1 MHTHLTI
8 VGGGL
13 AGLVAAIAARE
24 AGLDVTLYEA
34 RRQLGGRARTAP
46 GAYRANWGPHVIYAD
61 GPLWAWLDRRGLA
74 RPVHRFPVRARV
86 AFRAAGQARLLPPAA
101 VSKGILRFRSAEAP
115 VDRSFAEWATERLN
129 DQATAARIAAF
140 MGVTTFDY
148 DPGRLSAAFVTR
160 QLHRATSFPP
170 MVRYFPGGWA
180 NLTARLASHAREL
193 GARVETGSPVTC
205 LPPAPV
211 ILAVPLTQ
219 AAKLLGAPSLTWTGT
234 RTALLDIAVT
244 RRRQD
249 PLILSD
255 LDQPGFAENY
265 SIPDRDVAPA
275 GETLIQSQAG
285 IRPDEDLGQA
295 VARLEAFLEVG
306 YAGWSDRLTWR
317 RQLALDG
324 ETGAVDLPGT
334 TWRDRPDGNRGD
346 GVHIAG
352 DMVAAPGLLSEVSHQ
367 SAVMAVARLTAH
379 AHAHVA

>member
-1 MHTHLTI
+1 MRGQRSAGPRPATRPGHEGQAGSAARRSASPAGRLHPAPARWQRRSARPTVRGRSAGCPWRRGRPAVRPGPEPPQKERAAGNPERFPPPLRSMHTHLTI

-74 RPVHRFPVRARV
+74 RPVHRFPARARV

-101 VSKGILRFRSAEAP
+101 VSKGILRLRNAEAP
-115 VDRSFAEWATERLN
+115 VDRSFAEWATERLK

-170 MVRYFPGGWA
+170 MVRYVPGGWA

-193 GARVETGSPVTC
+193 GARVETGSPVSC

-211 ILAVPLTQ
+211 ILAVPLAQ
-219 AAKLLGAPSLTWTGT
+219 AAKLLGDPSLTWTGT
-234 RTALLDIAVT
+234 RTALLDIGVT

-249 PLILSD
+249 PFILSD

-265 SIPDRDVAPA
+265 GIPDRDVAPA

-285 IRPDEDLGQA
+285 IRPDEDL
-295 VARLEAFLEVG
+295 
-306 YAGWSDRLTWR
+306 
-317 RQLALDG
+317 
-324 ETGAVDLPGT
+324 
-334 TWRDRPDGNRGD
+334 
-346 GVHIAG
+346 
-352 DMVAAPGLLSEVSHQ
+352 
-367 SAVMAVARLTAH
+367 
-379 AHAHVA
+379 